1 VIGGVLVFVISL
13 ATLGPELA
21 YRAIFVLMGVEL
33 AIGAWALR
41 RVTEP
46 ARGGTLDASR
56 AVA

>member
-1 VIGGVLVFVISL
+1 V

-21 YRAIFVLMGVEL
+21 YRAIFVLMTIEL

-46 ARGGTLDASR
+46 ARGGTLDAR
-56 AVA
+56 PVPAV